1 MQLLYYL
8 YELYKTNENN
18 KSSITPILKLFSIIN
33 ISVLSAISII
43 ITTNGIIAFIP
54 LIIFSIAF
62 LKSAY
67 LFRQSIGIYPYAIF
81 MFIGF
86 CKLFMPKAPTDFYYL
101 LLLLL

>member
-1 MQLLYYL
+1 MPSDIFAICSAIYATAFLFISDI
-8 YELYKTNENN
+8 YKTNENN

-62 LKSAY
+62 LKSL
-67 LFRQSIGIYPYAIF
+67 LFIQT
-81 MFIGF
+81 
-86 CKLFMPKAPTDFYYL
+86 KV
-101 LLLLL
+101 